1 DSVVTNTANC
11 YSRYIILFCY
21 IFHENPRKPRKKWC
35 VSPVDSLSSGNTI
48 TNRLGEFREI
58 RESNERT
65 GIAAHGHPAGTPGAP
80 GVERLRPNEDGL
92 WSDGGERGKTDGF
105 FRRDR

>member
-1 DSVVTNTANC
+1 MKLVAAPSSKVPRACRHCTPTLRGQQLVVLDSQ
-11 YSRYIILFCY
+11 
-21 IFHENPRKPRKKWC
+21 
-35 VSPVDSLSSGNTI
+35 SSGDPI

-80 GVERLRPNEDGL
+80 GVEREAWGVGREKSGQMVV
-92 WSDGGERGKTDGF
+92 GGQPGF
-105 FRRDR
+105 PGARK

>member
-1 DSVVTNTANC
+1 MKLVATPSSKVPRACRHCTRTLRGQQLVVLDSQ
-11 YSRYIILFCY
+11 
-21 IFHENPRKPRKKWC
+21 
-35 VSPVDSLSSGNTI
+35 SSGDTI
-48 TNRLGEFREI
+48 LNRLGEFREI

-105 FRRDR
+105 FRRDRPVR